1 MNRPLLQIVFND
13 LLLESSKVCRRKG
26 GFESG
31 HPQKSLFEY
40 TNYCYNAQNKK
51 PESALN
57 KALSGKA
64 EIIC

>member
-1 MNRPLLQIVFND
+1 
-13 LLLESSKVCRRKG
+13 LESLKVSRQKG

-31 HPQKSLFEY
+31 NSQKSLFEY
-40 TNYCYNAQNKK
+40 TNYCYMAKKKK

-64 EIIC
+64 EIIR